1 MSWFRM
7 SSVIFAAWAM
17 VFFFFP
23 RFTNEFAGI
32 GYISSE
38 HAEDWTQIVGVFS
51 LAFAIL
57 LNEAHRSASDDAR
70 RIVARGVLACTL
82 PCALLMT
89 YWQNIPGGRWIRLDI
104 ANVALLY
111 LISWGMFLHSGA
123 WERGRLAVGRG
134 RSSGE

>member
-1 MSWFRM
+1 MSWYRL
-7 SSVIFAAWAM
+7 SSVIFAVWAV

-32 GYISSE
+32 GYFSSE

-57 LNEAHRSASDDAR
+57 LNEAHRSASNDVR
-70 RIVARGVLACTL
+70 RVVARGVLACTL

-89 YWQNIPGGRWIRLDI
+89 YWQIIPDGRWIRLDI
-104 ANVALLY
+104 ANVVLLL
-111 LISWGMFLHSGA
+111 LISWGMILHGGV
-123 WERGRLAVGRG
+123 WGRGRLAVGRG
-134 RSSGE
+134 KSSGE